1 MDKER
6 NGQVRASRLHIATL
20 MERKRV
26 SSPEVTAFHRYDFLA
41 EPPLAVMTHSQI
53 RFVPVQRKVVHD
65 RSAFHRATV
74 DLPKRTHRT
83 IVRVAWSVATWVTPP
98 NRPTTPLPATS
109 RNISRW
115 FGVNRPL

>member
-1 MDKER
+1 MDREQNR
-6 NGQVRASRLHIATL
+6 QVRASRLHIATL

-83 IVRVAWSVATWVTPP
+83 AVCVAWNVTACAMPP
-98 NRPTTPLPATS
+98 NWPTTPLPATS
-109 RNISRW
+109 LDISRR
-115 FGVNRPL
+115 FRVNRPL